1 MSITFRFIQ
10 GRRSKNIATE
20 DGHTYGPNRRY
31 KDSAY
36 YHCLH
41 QKQGCKARL
50 TLNLKIEVIVKI
62 NNEHN
67 HDVDVVDLAVR
78 EVRHKFKQAA
88 TSSSEAPKRI
98 VANVVNNLGHE
109 VLQNLPS
116 DVALNK
122 CIWTARKDKNKHPP
136 SQILKAKIV

>member
-20 DGHTYGPNRRY
+20 DGHIHGPNRRY

-36 YHCLH
+36 FHCLN

-50 TLNLKIEVIVKI
+50 TLNLETEVIVKI

-78 EVRHKFKQAA
+78 EVRHKLKQAA
-88 TSSSEAPKRI
+88 TSSSEAPKQI
-98 VANVVNNLGHE
+98 VANVVNSLGHE

-116 DVALNK
+116 DV
-122 CIWTARKDKNKHPP
+122 D
-136 SQILKAKIV
+136 